1 MIRLVKLGYFSCVV
15 FVIML
20 VSCQQNK
27 TEVQT
32 YTSGKEKI
40 LVDESLAPI
49 IEDQT
54 YVFESAYPEAKLEL
68 VMKSENELINSFL
81 DDSAQVAILSRDL
94 TAAERKHFERKNIRM
109 RVNRFAIDGIAL
121 ITHNSA
127 QDSTATID
135 DIIKVLRG
143 EKSSL
148 GNLIFDNANSS
159 TVRYF
164 KELAAVKVLPEKGVY
179 ALKTNSEVIK
189 YVFDNPGTIGVV
201 GVNWIVQPPVDLEEE
216 VSSLKI
222 LGVKNVAGKPGSDAF
237 YKPFQNDIALERYP
251 LTRSL
256 YIINCEGGPGLGTG
270 FASFIAGER
279 GQRIVLK
286 SGLLPDSIPSR
297 EINIITK

>member
-1 MIRLVKLGYFSCVV
+1 MIRLVKYGSFLVV
-15 FVIML
+15 TLFAAL

-32 YTSGKEKI
+32 YTSGREKI
-40 LVDESLAPI
+40 LVDESLVPI
-49 IEDQT
+49 IEDQA
-54 YVFESAYPEAKLEL
+54 YVFESAYPDARLQL
-68 VMKSENELINSFL
+68 IAKSENELINSFL

-94 TAAERKHFERKNIRM
+94 SAAERKHFDSKNIKT

-121 ITHNSA
+121 ITHNSVE
-127 QDSTATID
+127 DSTATID
-135 DIIKVLRG
+135 DIIKVMRG
-143 EKSSL
+143 ETSSL

-164 KELAAVKVLPEKGVY
+164 KNLAAVKVLPAKGVY

-201 GVNWIVQPPVDLEEE
+201 GVNWIVQPPVDLEDE
-216 VSSLKI
+216 VGSLI
-222 LGVKNVAGKPGSDAF
+222 IMGVKNVAGKPGSDAF
-237 YKPFQNDIALERYP
+237 YKPFQNDIALELYP
-251 LTRSL
+251 LLRSL
-256 YIINCEGGPGLGTG
+256 YIVNCEGGPGLGTG

>member
-1 MIRLVKLGYFSCVV
+1 MIRLVKLVLFPTVTLVV
-15 FVIML
+15 ML
-20 VSCQQNK
+20 ISCQQSK

-32 YTSGKEKI
+32 YTSGREKI
-40 LVDESLAPI
+40 LVDESLVPI
-49 IEDQT
+49 VEDQT
-54 YVFESAYPEAKLEL
+54 YVFESTYQDAKLEI
-68 VMKSENELINSFL
+68 VAKSENELINSFL
-81 DDSAQVAILSRDL
+81 DDSAQVAILSREL
-94 TAAERKHFERKNIRM
+94 TAEERKHFENKKIEI

-121 ITHNSA
+121 IAHNSLK
-127 QDSTATID
+127 DSTATVE

-143 EKSSL
+143 EKSPL

-164 KELAAVKVLPEKGVY
+164 KDLAFVKVLPAKGVY
-179 ALKTNSEVIK
+179 ALKTNSEVVK

-201 GVNWIVQPPVDLEEE
+201 GVNWIVQPPVELEEV

-237 YKPFQNDIALERYP
+237 YKPFQNDIALELYP
-251 LTRSL
+251 LRRSL
-256 YIINCEGGPGLGTG
+256 YIVNCEGGPGLGTG

-297 EINIITK
+297 EINIIK

>member
-1 MIRLVKLGYFSCVV
+1 MISFIKIRSLIIFSFVV
-15 FVIML
+15 SV

-27 TEVQT
+27 QEVQS

-54 YVFESAYPEAKLEL
+54 YVFESTYPDAQLEL
-68 VMKSENELINSFL
+68 INKSENELINAFM
-81 DDSAQVAILSRDL
+81 DDSAQVAILSRELNVD
-94 TAAERKHFERKNIRM
+94 ERKHFESRKIKVRI
-109 RVNRFAIDGIAL
+109 NRFAVDGIAL
-121 ITHNSA
+121 IAHKSGS
-127 QDSTATID
+127 DSTAYVG

-143 EKSSL
+143 EESPL

-164 KELAAVKVLPEKGVY
+164 KELAGVKELPGKGVY
-179 ALKTNSEVIK
+179 ALKSNAEVIK
-189 YVFDNPGTIGVV
+189 YVYDNPGTIGVV
-201 GVNWIVQPPVDLEEE
+201 GVNWIVQPPVDLEKQ
-216 VSSLKI
+216 VGSLKI
-222 LGVKNVAGKPGSDAF
+222 LGVKNLSGKPGSDAY
-237 YKPFQNDIALERYP
+237 YKPFQNDIALELYP
-251 LTRSL
+251 LIRSL

-297 EINIITK
+297 EINIIK